1 MAASSTS
8 TVLGLSLWAQ
18 TDCPEWA
25 DFLQDNQKLEQ
36 LAGGHISNSGLHLA
50 AEEKQ
55 FLAQRGTVLTYT
67 GTGSGAASVTLPFLP
82 RKLTVYAQ
90 GKPAMLPRSDG
101 GWDVF
106 TEVWL
111 SGEEAAYGTGGI
123 TVTGEGLTAQLAEGA
138 FTGETG
144 LYHALNRSGVT
155 YVVELEP
162 KIH

>member
-1 MAASSTS
+1 M
-8 TVLGLSLWAQ
+8 
-18 TDCPEWA
+18 
-25 DFLQDNQKLEQ
+25 
-36 LAGGHISNSGLHLA
+36 GHISNAALHLT

-55 FLAQRGTVLTYT
+55 FLSQRTALMSYV

-82 RKLTVYAQ
+82 RKLTVSAQ

-106 TEVWL
+106 AEVWL

-155 YVVELEP
+155 YVVELEA
-162 KIH
+162 

>member
-36 LAGGHISNSGLHLA
+36 LAGGHISNAALHLT

-55 FLAQRGTVLTYT
+55 FLSQRTALMSYV
-67 GTGSGAASVTLPFLP
+67 GTGSGAASVTLPFSP
-82 RKLTVYAQ
+82 RKITVFAQ
-90 GKPAMLPRSDG
+90 GKPLMAPRADG

-106 TEVWL
+106 SQVWL

-144 LYHALNRSGVT
+144 LYHALNRAGVT
-155 YVVELEP
+155 YVVELEA
-162 KIH
+162 

>member
-1 MAASSTS
+1 MAATNHST
-8 TVLGLSLWAQ
+8 TLGLSLWEQ

-36 LAGGHISNSGLHLA
+36 LAGGYISNAALHLT

-55 FLAQRGTVLTYT
+55 FLSQRTALVSYV

-82 RKLTVYAQ
+82 RKLTVSAQ

-155 YVVELEP
+155 YVVELEA
-162 KIH
+162 

>member
-1 MAASSTS
+1 MSY
-8 TVLGLSLWAQ
+8 V
-18 TDCPEWA
+18 
-25 DFLQDNQKLEQ
+25 
-36 LAGGHISNSGLHLA
+36 
-50 AEEKQ
+50 
-55 FLAQRGTVLTYT
+55 

-82 RKLTVYAQ
+82 RKLTVSAQ

-106 TEVWL
+106 AEVWL

-155 YVVELEP
+155 YVVELEA
-162 KIH
+162 